1 MVEIELKLE
10 EYELIEKWFGLLYGN
25 NEKRHPSK
33 EETQLFQKIAFMHIA
48 EMQMEIAENED
59 GEDDGK

>member
-1 MVEIELKLE
+1 MPE

-25 NEKRHPSK
+25 NEKRKPST

-48 EMQMEIAENED
+48 EMQMVED
-59 GEDDGK
+59 ETEEESN

>member
-25 NEKRHPSK
+25 YDKRKPST

-48 EMQMEIAENED
+48 EMQMVED
-59 GEDDGK
+59 ETEEESN